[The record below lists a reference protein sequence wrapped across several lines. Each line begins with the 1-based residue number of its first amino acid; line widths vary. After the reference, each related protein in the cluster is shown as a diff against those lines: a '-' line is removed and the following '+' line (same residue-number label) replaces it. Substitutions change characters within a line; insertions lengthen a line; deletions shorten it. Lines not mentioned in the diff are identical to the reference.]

1 LKQLP
6 SRQLEFPSEQAS
18 AFKIPHHGSVTAHHA
33 DTWTRL
39 GLTLPTAGSDRSPWT
54 YRFIAPSARWRTYNS
69 GKLRHSPIT
78 LTAAQ
83 RKCVEI
89 AICET
94 CQIRGWSLL
103 AKNARTNHV
112 HSLVA
117 AGITPPDRVLNALKA
132 NATRQLRQHGEWL
145 MGSSPWSERGSKRYV
160 WTELGIERAK
170 EYVTSGQDVKI
181 PELDQYR
188 RR

>member
-1 LKQLP
+1 M
-6 SRQLEFPSEQAS
+6 SAEFPLAYLIT
-18 AFKIPHHGSVTAHHA
+18 FRCYGTWLHG
-33 DTWTRL
+33 DER
-39 GLTLPTAGSDRSPWT
+39 GSTDRFHNHYGEP
-54 YRFIAPSARWRTYNS
+54 FIAPSERWRTYNS
-69 GKLRHSPIT
+69 GKLRHLPIT

-145 MGSSPWSERGSKRYV
+145 MGSSPWSERGSKPYV

-170 EYVTSGQDVKI
+170 EYVTSGQDVKTF

-188 RR
+188 RQ